1 MRALRSSKH
10 TLALALIAF
19 AAIGVP
25 AFAAPRTE
33 PAVGSVTTTIGH
45 GVIRAV
51 DATMVDSVDTRA
63 GRTDR
68 HAPRN
73 HGLPHLVGPAH
84 FALAAAGEK
93 PDEIRLPP
101 ASDPLPGQLVHQ
113 GMADVG
119 GLQPGVF
126 ENRFLEREKAEH
138 LVEEFNHLR
147 DAFLVP
153 CPDLGADVID
163 LFRIR

>member
-84 FALAAAGEK
+84 FALAVLLLGTTKIRASGPAAVT
-93 PDEIRLPP
+93 RLRNSIGRRAPP
-101 ASDPLPGQLVHQ
+101 ALAAH
-113 GMADVG
+113 
-119 GLQPGVF
+119 
-126 ENRFLEREKAEH
+126 
-138 LVEEFNHLR
+138 
-147 DAFLVP
+147 
-153 CPDLGADVID
+153 
-163 LFRIR
+163 